1 MLGISEVFYFFS
13 DDSKYPCPHDLS
25 EVCCRR
31 KPVSCV
37 CFCFLSNLPVSNS
50 RTFRRSFRRSEGGSA
65 RSPRSVTIK
74 FKMPLM
80 SGASGGVSLS
90 DEAAV
95 KTRLLFDGDGTGEER
110 RLNVLYK
117 SVQKIKRTSHAALR
131 LFGLHNVLIPWL

>member
-1 MLGISEVFYFFS
+1 MSGGLSKFS
-13 DDSKYPCPHDLS
+13 K
-25 EVCCRR
+25 VQ
-31 KPVSCV
+31 
-37 CFCFLSNLPVSNS
+37 
-50 RTFRRSFRRSEGGSA
+50 RSVAVG
-65 RSPRSVTIK
+65 SVTIK

-117 SVQKIKRTSHAALR
+117 SVQKR
-131 LFGLHNVLIPWL
+131 L

>member
-1 MLGISEVFYFFS
+1 M
-13 DDSKYPCPHDLS
+13 
-25 EVCCRR
+25 
-31 KPVSCV
+31 
-37 CFCFLSNLPVSNS
+37 PVSNFS
-50 RTFRRSFRRSEGGSA
+50 SKFSKVRRSVAVG
-65 RSPRSVTIK
+65 SVTIK

-117 SVQKIKRTSHAALR
+117 SVQKR
-131 LFGLHNVLIPWL
+131 L

>member
-1 MLGISEVFYFFS
+1 MGV
-13 DDSKYPCPHDLS
+13 
-25 EVCCRR
+25 
-31 KPVSCV
+31 
-37 CFCFLSNLPVSNS
+37 LPI
-50 RTFRRSFRRSEGGSA
+50 
-65 RSPRSVTIK
+65 TIK

-117 SVQKIKRTSHAALR
+117 SVQKR
-131 LFGLHNVLIPWL
+131 L